1 VAKVGVNFTWT
12 RVTVCCTLYLSPQ
25 AGWKSEMS
33 SKENETNQTE
43 PSLLIVDDAQ
53 MMRLKIERLARA
65 AGWKRIVHAADGGD
79 AVELYGEAPFTL
91 VTMDIV
97 MPGIDGLEALTR
109 IRRIDPD
116 ARIVMVS
123 AINQKSKLS
132 ACIDAGAVDFIVK
145 PFDAARFEKFLA
157 DRYQTAVDD
166 LVAKN
171 DG

>member
-1 VAKVGVNFTWT
+1 
-12 RVTVCCTLYLSPQ
+12 
-25 AGWKSEMS
+25 MS

-79 AVELYGEAPFTL
+79 AVELYGQDPFTL

-116 ARIVMVS
+116 ARVVMVS

-166 LVAKN
+166 LVAEN